1 MSLALP
7 GARNLFSH
15 MQLALEHKF
24 GQRIAL
30 KNDFRH
36 LFHDIANRPTRIAE
50 LVPLLTSAVCHHDAS
65 GLGAGGVWIMPPHI
79 AKRLG
84 YSNCPVVW

>member
-24 GQRIAL
+24 GQHIAL
-30 KNDFRH
+30 KKGVHHALNDFRH
-36 LFHDIANRPTRIAE
+36 LFHDIAN
-50 LVPLLTSAVCHHDAS
+50 
-65 GLGAGGVWIMPPHI
+65 
-79 AKRLG
+79 
-84 YSNCPVVW
+84 